1 MRNWRATTAAIAT
14 VSALALVTACSSSNE
29 DDEPTNDGSSSSSS
43 GASDLSGTISGV
55 GSSAQQAAQQAW
67 QAAFLADNPDVTIN
81 YDPAGSGAGR
91 EQFIAGGDVAF
102 AGSDAYLD
110 DTEITDATARCA
122 DGEVVELPVYVSPI
136 AIVYN
141 LPGVDELNLSP
152 STLAQIFDQKITNWN
167 DEAIAADNPGVELP
181 DTAITPVNRSDK
193 SGTTENFTDYL
204 AQTAPE
210 DWQHEVSGDWPVS
223 GGEGADGTSG
233 VIQAVTNGEGAI
245 GYADASQAGDLGT
258 ARIKVGDE
266 YAAYSAE
273 AAAAVLEVS
282 QKAEGR
288 GEYDFGYDL
297 ARDTTESGT
306 YPIVLVSYVIG
317 CTQYDDPATTEL
329 VKSYFG
335 YLISEE
341 GQQAAAEAAGS
352 APISD
357 ALRQQLQPAVD
368 AIGAAS

>member
-1 MRNWRATTAAIAT
+1 MRNGRATTAAIAT

-29 DDEPTNDGSSSSSS
+29 DDTPAGEGGTSGSSA
-43 GASDLSGTISGV
+43 ASDLSGTLSGV

-67 QAAFLADNPDVTIN
+67 QAAFLAEHPDVTLN

-91 EQFIAGGDVAF
+91 EQFLAGGEVAF
-102 AGSDAYLD
+102 AGSDAYLSD
-110 DTEITDATARCA
+110 AELTEAAGRCGE
-122 DGEVVELPVYVSPI
+122 GEVVELPVYVSPI
-136 AIVYN
+136 AVVYH
-141 LPGVDELNLSP
+141 LPGVEELNLSP
-152 STLAQIFDQKITNWN
+152 ATLARIFDQKITNWN

-181 DTAITPVNRSDK
+181 DLPITPVNRSDK

-204 AQTAPE
+204 AQSAPE
-210 DWQHEVSGDWPVS
+210 DWPYEPGDEWPVS

-233 VIQAVTNGEGAI
+233 VIQAVTGGEGTI

-266 YAAYSAE
+266 YTAYSAE

-282 QKAEGR
+282 QRAEGR
-288 GEYDFGYDL
+288 GTYDFAFDL
-297 ARDTTESGT
+297 ARDTTEAGT

-317 CTQYDDPATTEL
+317 CTQYPDPATTAL
-329 VKSYFG
+329 VQGYFG

-352 APISD
+352 APLSE

-368 AIGAAS
+368 AIGAAH